1 MNCSSGLGIAVHEP
15 NGVQNTQVA
24 PQLESLS
31 GTGNGINEVPQHS
44 LARVDYANEAEYGVN
59 EQV

>member
-1 MNCSSGLGIAVHEP
+1 MRGITEVL
-15 NGVQNTQVA
+15 TMQVV
-24 PQLESLS
+24 PQLEALS

-44 LARVDYANEAEYGVN
+44 LARVDYALEAEYGVN